1 MKQIHQNQEFRF
13 NEVLFEHRNKDY
25 GAYVLRNESDRIL
38 TKALFIG
45 VSLLAAVSI
54 TPFVISAF
62 KSDAPS
68 KGPEGV
74 EIEFVD
80 PVIPDVPVTPPAQ
93 VLPPKATQPPSV
105 KQFDSRVPEP
115 SSTASE
121 DNTKKEPIPD
131 DAVAGFKNDFTA
143 EPIKRGAEPI
153 NLEGTGKGPVLPYV
167 PQGPP
172 APKVPDDH
180 IASGTEL
187 SSEAAFEGGINAF
200 RNKVT
205 SNFDGSSFDGSGE
218 TMRTV
223 VTFIVETNGT
233 ISGIKA
239 EGGDADFNREAI
251 RTIKSIKGKWK
262 PGLNKNGDAVR
273 SYFKFPI
280 SMKFE

>member
-93 VLPPKATQPPSV
+93 VLPPKTTPPPSV
-105 KQFDSRVPEP
+105 KQFDSRIPEP

-187 SSEAAFEGGINAF
+187 ASEAAFEGGINAF

-262 PGLNKNGDAVR
+262 PGMNKNKEAVR